1 MRRDPSKST
10 HSWRG
15 VLTSL
20 ALGGCVFYLGRTVAV
35 WLTAHNVHGFSAFLD
50 NVAAGAAACLVVLF
64 YERRR
69 QRSER
74 ELLESEENLALL
86 LESTAEGI
94 FGIDLEARLTFCNPA
109 CLRMLGYE
117 YYDELLGKNIHD
129 LIHHTRPDGT
139 PYPAEECPILKS
151 LRAGVG
157 AAISDEVLWRADG
170 TSFHAEYWSSPQRRR
185 GQVIGAVVAFIDIT
199 ARKRTEEALRKSE
212 ETFSKA
218 FRRSP
223 MSLTITST
231 KDHRYIDVNE
241 TYERITGWRREEII
255 GRTPLDIGLY
265 VDPAERL
272 ELVNRALT
280 AGRFCNQE
288 IRFRMRDG
296 SIRAALMSGELI
308 TLDGEPCLLNVGAD
322 VTDYKH
328 VEEALKKS
336 EEKFSKAFRESPM
349 ALILT
354 SAKDHRY
361 IEVNE
366 TFLRL
371 TGHSREEVLGRTPFD
386 LNLWVDPSKRLQF
399 VQQLQAQGSV
409 RDLEVVFRRKDGS
422 TGVGLASAELIEVD
436 GEQLVLAAA
445 ADITESKQ
453 AERALRE
460 SEEKFRRV
468 FQDSATGMVML
479 SPEGRFLTANRA
491 FCEFV
496 GYSEQELIGRD
507 VLSFT
512 HPEDQAASSEAMD
525 RALAGKSGSQRFEKR
540 YLHKNGQVLWGE
552 VSPTLIRDCEGQPEY
567 LVSQVLDISARKRAE
582 EALRKSEEKFSKTFR
597 ESPMAITLTSAK
609 DHRYIDVNESW
620 ERMTGYSREEA
631 IGRTVFE
638 LGLWPD
644 PAVRVEAVNRLLA
657 EGRLRDFEY
666 VIRARDGSIGFYL
679 ASAELIEIDGEQ
691 LVLGVIA
698 DVTERKRAEQALR
711 ESEEKFRTV
720 FRSAPTGMLMLSPEG
735 RILAAN
741 QAFCEFLGYSEKELL
756 SEDIQSVTYPEE
768 RALSLQ
774 AMKEALVGDFGS
786 QRFEKRYLHKSG
798 QILWGEVRTSSIRKS
813 EGKPEYFVSQIVNIT
828 ERKRVEEELRQR
840 ESELKEAQRVAQIG
854 SWTRDPESDAITWS
868 DEMYRIHG
876 RDPSLPP
883 PRFTELAQFFT
894 AGSWERL
901 NAIREEFWQTG
912 GIASIDLE
920 AIRPDGSKRWVSTRG
935 EAERDASGRI
945 VRYRGTAQDVTERRQ
960 VEEALRES
968 EERFRR
974 VVEHI
979 GDAIVVDDVYGH
991 VVFANDQ
998 FLNLFGF
1005 RREELHNLKLEDY
1018 IAPEYR
1024 AQLRDRHDRRMKG
1037 EAMPAHF
1044 EYEGCR
1050 RDGTRMWLEVDVV
1063 PVRAQDG
1070 KLAGTQSAV
1079 RDITERKQAEQA
1091 LRESEERFRL
1101 VANAAPVMIWKA
1113 GPDKLCNYF
1122 NQSWLEFSGR
1132 PLETQLGNGWA
1143 QSVHPDDLPKC
1154 LETYTQSFDCRV
1166 PFRMEYRLRR
1176 HDGEYRWIDDTGA
1189 PIFNPDGSFVGYIG
1203 SCVDITDRK
1212 RGEEA
1217 LRTVSGKLIEAQEK
1231 ERKRIAR
1238 ELHDDINQRLAMLA
1252 IEIQQLKDIPRLS
1265 AAQIRQRSEE
1275 LFQRTTEISSDIQL
1289 LSHDLHSSSLEYL
1302 GLVPAMRGFCT
1313 EFAKRQKV
1321 EVDFGYSNVPSS
1333 LSPEVALGLF
1343 RILQEALHNAVKHSG
1358 VGKFEARLM
1367 GVARGIQLTIRD
1379 SGKGLDL
1386 EAAMSG
1392 HGLGLISMRERVNLL
1407 KGTISI
1413 VSKPK
1418 HGTEIT
1424 VRIPEV
1430 AETGAS
1436 QQATA

>member
-1 MRRDPSKST
+1 MTRDPSKSR

-50 NVAAGAAACLVVLF
+50 DVAAAAAACLVVLF

-69 QRSER
+69 QQAER
-74 ELLESEENLALL
+74 ALFESADTLALL

-94 FGIDLEARLTFCNPA
+94 FGIDLQARFTFCNPA
-109 CLRMLGYE
+109 CLRLLGYQHS
-117 YYDELLGKNIHD
+117 DELIGKSVHD

-139 PYPAEECPILKS
+139 PYPAEECPILRS
-151 LRAGVG
+151 LRIGEG
-157 AAISDEVLWRADG
+157 ANTPDEVLWRADG
-170 TSFHAEYWSSPQRRR
+170 TSLHAEYWSSPQRRG

-231 KDHRYIDVNE
+231 KDHHYIDVNE

-255 GRTPLDIGLY
+255 GRTPLEIGLY
-265 VDPAERL
+265 ADPAERL
-272 ELVNRALT
+272 ELVNRAL
-280 AGRFCNQE
+280 ADGGFRNQE
-288 IRFRMRDG
+288 VRFRMRDG
-296 SIRAALMSGELI
+296 SIRVALMSGELI
-308 TLDGEPCLLNVGAD
+308 TLGGEPCLLNVGAD
-322 VTDYKH
+322 VTEYKH

-349 ALILT
+349 ALTLTSAKDHRYVDVNETFQRLTGYSREEVLGRTPFDLGLWVDRSQRLGLMRRLLAEGSIRDVEVAVRTKGGSVRVGLASVELIEIEGEQFVLAATADITERKLAEQALRESEEKFRRVFQDAAAGMVMISPELRFLAANRAFCEFLGYSEKELIGRDIASVTHPEDQAISSRAMDQALAPEAGSQRFEKRYLHKNGQALWGEVSITLMRDSTGKPDYFVSQILNITARKWAEGALKKSEEKFSKAFRESPVALTLT

-361 IEVNE
+361 IDVNE
-366 TFLRL
+366 TFVRL
-371 TGHSREEVLGRTPFD
+371 SGHSREEVLGRTPFD
-386 LNLWVDPSKRLQF
+386 LNLWVDPSERLEFVRRLQ
-399 VQQLQAQGSV
+399 AEGSI

-422 TGVGLASAELIEVD
+422 IGVGLGSAELIEID
-436 GEQLVLAAA
+436 SEQFVLSAV
-445 ADITESKQ
+445 ADITERKRAEQ
-453 AERALRE
+453 ALQE

-468 FQDSATGMVML
+468 FQDAATGMVML

-507 VLSFT
+507 VLSLT
-512 HPEDQAASSEAMD
+512 YPEDQDASSDAMG

-552 VSPTLIRDCEGQPEY
+552 VSPTLIRD
-567 LVSQVLDISARKRAE
+567 R
-582 EALRKSEEKFSKTFR
+582 
-597 ESPMAITLTSAK
+597 
-609 DHRYIDVNESW
+609 
-620 ERMTGYSREEA
+620 
-631 IGRTVFE
+631 
-638 LGLWPD
+638 
-644 PAVRVEAVNRLLA
+644 
-657 EGRLRDFEY
+657 
-666 VIRARDGSIGFYL
+666 
-679 ASAELIEIDGEQ
+679 
-691 LVLGVIA
+691 
-698 DVTERKRAEQALR
+698 
-711 ESEEKFRTV
+711 
-720 FRSAPTGMLMLSPEG
+720 
-735 RILAAN
+735 
-741 QAFCEFLGYSEKELL
+741 
-756 SEDIQSVTYPEE
+756 
-768 RALSLQ
+768 
-774 AMKEALVGDFGS
+774 
-786 QRFEKRYLHKSG
+786 
-798 QILWGEVRTSSIRKS
+798 
-813 EGKPEYFVSQIVNIT
+813 EGKPEYLVSQIVNIT

-854 SWTRDPESDAITWS
+854 IWTRDPESDAITWS

-883 PRFTELAQFFT
+883 PRFTELAQLFT

-945 VRYRGTAQDVTERRQ
+945 VRYRGTAQDITERRQ

-979 GDAIVVDDVYGH
+979 GDALVVDDVAGH
-991 VVFANDQ
+991 VVFANDR

-1005 RREELHNLKLEDY
+1005 RREELHNIKLEDY

-1024 AQLRDRHDRRMKG
+1024 AQLRDRHDRRMRG

-1063 PVRAQDG
+1063 SVRTRDG

-1079 RDITERKQAEQA
+1079 RDITERKRAEQT
-1091 LRESEERFRL
+1091 LRESQERFRL
-1101 VANAAPVMIWKA
+1101 VANAAPVMIWMS

-1122 NQSWLEFSGR
+1122 NQSWLRFTGQ

-1143 QSVHPDDLPKC
+1143 GSVHPNDLSKC
-1154 LETYTQSFDCRV
+1154 LETYTQCFDSRV

-1176 HDGEYRWIDDTGA
+1176 HDGEYRWVDDIGA
-1189 PIFNPDGSFVGYIG
+1189 PIVNPDGSFVGYIG

-1252 IEIQQLKDIPRLS
+1252 IEIQQLKEIPRLS
-1265 AAQIRQRSEE
+1265 AVQIRQRTEE
-1275 LFQRTTEISSDIQL
+1275 LFKRTTEISSDIQL

-1302 GLVPAMRGFCT
+1302 GLVPAMRGFCA

-1321 EVDFGYSNVPSS
+1321 EVDFTHSHVPSS
-1333 LSPEVALGLF
+1333 LPPDIALGLF
-1343 RILQEALHNAVKHSG
+1343 RVLQEALHNAVKHSG
-1358 VGKFEARLM
+1358 VGRFEARLV
-1367 GVARGIQLTIRD
+1367 GIPGEIQLTIRD

-1392 HGLGLISMRERVNLL
+1392 HGLGLLSMRERVNLL
-1407 KGTISI
+1407 KGRISI

-1424 VRIPEV
+1424 VRIPAV
-1430 AETGAS
+1430 AETDAS